1 MPNINPNILC
11 WARETAGLTLEDAA
25 KKLAIAPTK
34 DASGPERLAALE
46 AGNVQPT
53 RATLAKM
60 ARSYR
65 RPLVTFYLSAPPRR
79 GDRGEDFRT
88 LPDSHT
94 QADDAQLDVL
104 IRDIRAR
111 QSMVRAVLE
120 DEEEAEPLSFIG
132 SAKMSDGTEAIYASI
147 CEALQFSLLEYRSP
161 SLPTEAFKRLRRRTE
176 ETGVFVLLIGN
187 LGSHHTDLSTKLFRG
202 LALADDVA
210 PFVVI
215 NSRDS
220 EEARSFTLLH
230 ELAHLWLGQTG
241 VSGARGEIS
250 IERFC
255 NEVASKFLL
264 PEEELDEISLSNV
277 TDVRSIKRGINSFA
291 HGRHLSHSM
300 VAYRL
305 FQRGDIDKLTW
316 GKLSKF
322 YGDKWRENRGKPR
335 KTTGGPSFYTLRRY
349 QVGTALLELTSR
361 MVSAGALTTSKAGIV
376 LGVKAKQV
384 QKLLDTSGHNGAHQS
399 G

>member
-1 MPNINPNILC
+1 MPNVNPNILC
-11 WARETAGLTLEDAA
+11 WARETAGLTLDEAA
-25 KKLAIAPTK
+25 KKLLLKATK
-34 DASGPERLAALE
+34 GGSAPERLAALE
-46 AGNVQPT
+46 AGNEPPT
-53 RATLAKM
+53 RAMLAKM

-79 GDRGEDFRT
+79 GDRGVDFRT

-104 IRDIRAR
+104 IREIRAR

-132 SAKMSDGTEAIYASI
+132 SAKMSDGVRAIHSSI
-147 CEALQFSLLEYRSP
+147 RKTLDLSLAEYRAPAS
-161 SLPTEAFKRLRRRTE
+161 SAVALKLLRQHAE
-176 ETGVFVLLIGN
+176 KKGVFVLLVGN

-202 LALADDVA
+202 LAVADDVA

-215 NSRDS
+215 NSRDT
-220 EEARSFTLLH
+220 EEAKSFSLLH

-241 VSGARGEIS
+241 VSGARAETA

-264 PEEELDEISLSNV
+264 PEGELDEISLSNA
-277 TDVRSIKRGINSFA
+277 TDVRSIKRGIDSFA